1 MISKIDQLFSQVS
14 SLQVDDCSLCHELF
28 SQQQAALAASSIS
41 ENNHHQQQ
49 HQQNQQ
55 NQRRRRQINLHRLRH
70 QQQNNSSTPLQSHT
84 NNTKTSSARVAVV
97 VCAHDDTGDAEATM
111 EDGPCYS
118 ATAAEVFVSPSS
130 LAPSSLSGDNNNN
143 NHGGDPFP
151 AVTTDFSTAAL
162 LFDIDTTPAPQPPE
176 ADPDD
181 IFFGISELEL

>member
-41 ENNHHQQQ
+41 ENNHQQQ
-49 HQQNQQ
+49 QQQQQNQK

-130 LAPSSLSGDNNNN
+130 LAPSSLSGDNNN
-143 NHGGDPFP
+143 HGGDPFP

-162 LFDIDTTPAPQPPE
+162 LFDIDTTLAPQPPE